1 MKGTRTALP
10 TTFSYMP
17 DWERDWIRMGI
28 GVKIP
33 SGHYYMPVKHGAI
46 GSDLVHVGDIGRA
59 DAQPDLPFVP
69 FVPQTAKYETAL
81 QREFRTGQKR
91 KRTLQEVAPNE
102 YRSIERVSV
111 GEVVIWAQIV
121 LGCCLWAELL
131 YWVVSKV
138 TR

>member
-1 MKGTRTALP
+1 MKGLRTALP

-33 SGHYYMPVKHGAI
+33 SGHYYMPVKHGTI
-46 GSDLVHVGDIGRA
+46 GSGLVHVGEDGPPAPFNAEFPQNRGRCECPR
-59 DAQPDLPFVP
+59 DEPERRPRL
-69 FVPQTAKYETAL
+69 AK
-81 QREFRTGQKR
+81 
-91 KRTLQEVAPNE
+91 VAPNE

-131 YWVVSKV
+131 YLVVSKV
-138 TR
+138 GR